1 MQDIYKEQKPQ
12 GGHLKYLK
20 RWTKPW
26 SILHSQPAVLSKKK
40 KVIMHSVLQRLQ
52 PWSIAKK
59 FKDQTQVLQE
69 IM

>member
-1 MQDIYKEQKPQ
+1 MGI
-12 GGHLKYLK
+12 
-20 RWTKPW
+20 W
-26 SILHSQPAVLSKKK
+26 STSKDGQTHEVSYTVNQQCYQKKK